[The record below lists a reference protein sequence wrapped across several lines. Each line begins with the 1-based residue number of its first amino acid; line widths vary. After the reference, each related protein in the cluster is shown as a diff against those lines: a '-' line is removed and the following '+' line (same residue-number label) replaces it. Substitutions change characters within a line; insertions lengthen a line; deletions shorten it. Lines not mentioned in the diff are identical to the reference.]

1 MRKLIRMLFLFS
13 LFLLLTTLPALA
25 EDVCTV
31 EDASAVSH
39 VTTDRT
45 YLRVCCPLD
54 GETCVTLSVEDEWGY
69 LIYQRSFGACSG
81 TFRSEEVYLPLEG
94 ERTDYTVTLATDTQ
108 EHVFRVTREQP
119 MLTDSAVYAA
129 GLTLDEMN
137 GGSSRKYAVVLD
149 LDALNE
155 ETLTVPMLAGGM
167 QIGYVH
173 FSVLDGVVTVTAD
186 LIVDGEI
193 DKASVCVAPDALTA
207 DTLGSNRFTGMK
219 TKLNRE
225 IDLTHTPYA
234 AVMVQLTVSY
244 DAATAQ
250 AWRMGREEQEAYEE
264 QLENWQLMQLTTAN
278 EAVG

>member
-1 MRKLIRMLFLFS
+1 MRKLFRMLLLLS
-13 LFLLLTTLPALA
+13 LFLLLTALPALA

-31 EDASAVSH
+31 EDASAATH
-39 VTTDRT
+39 VTTGCS

-54 GETCVTLSVEDEWGY
+54 GSTRVTLSVEDEWGY
-69 LIYQRSFGACSG
+69 LIYQRSFGECSG

-94 ERTDYTVTLATDTQ
+94 ERTDYTVTLSAGG
-108 EHVFRVTREQP
+108 ESYAFRVTREQP
-119 MLTDSAVYAA
+119 RLTDSAVYAA
-129 GLTLDEMN
+129 GLTLDELN

-173 FSVLDGVVTVTAD
+173 FSVLDGMVTVSAELT
-186 LIVDGEI
+186 VDGEI
-193 DKASVCVAPDALTA
+193 DKANVYVAADALTA
-207 DTLGSNRFTGMK
+207 GTLGTSRFTGRK

-225 IDLTHTPYA
+225 IDLTGTPYA
-234 AVMVQLTVSY
+234 AIMVQLTVSC

-250 AWRMGREEQEAYEE
+250 AWRMGREEEEAHEE